1 MKWVKWGLIG
11 LGAVVLLFAGALAF
25 IAATFDPNQHKA
37 QVEALVKEKT
47 QRTLTI
53 EGDVRLMLFPKLGV
67 QLGKTRLS
75 EFNNDKEFAGID
87 TMRVSLALMPLLARQ
102 VVVDQIQID
111 GLRASLV
118 KHKDG
123 KTNFDD
129 LLGTRES
136 TRKATAP
143 ASETQSPAST
153 PIKFDINGVKVSKV
167 ALSWKDEATGA
178 EYVISDLALETGR
191 VAPGVP
197 VQFDL
202 SAGFS
207 ISKPKLDLKLQG
219 SGSVS
224 ADPKGQSFS
233 VPVLTTSVTIK
244 GPQLE
249 GTLDIKL
256 AGLDGSAKAMRIG
269 EFVLTVD
276 ARQADQVFKGS
287 LSTPIAADFIAQV
300 FDFPKLAGEFDLTS
314 PALPMKSLKVPL
326 AGSVRADLK
335 SQTANVD
342 LVTRF
347 DESNIKIKYVLSDF
361 AAPFS
366 RFDIAIDKLNVD
378 RYLPP
383 APKKTQTSGPSS
395 PAPAEQPI
403 DFSPIKALNLAGSLR
418 IDELI
423 ASNVKTQNLR
433 MDVTANGGRLVINP
447 VSADL
452 YQGHLK
458 GSASVDAN
466 SNRMAIKQNLAGIMI
481 GPLLRD
487 ATGQDLMEG
496 RGNVAFDVVTT
507 GKLVSAMKKALS
519 GTAKVDLRDGAI
531 KGLDL
536 AKILRDAKALAG
548 GGKREAEQGA
558 AAGEQTVFSELSA
571 SFDIRNGI
579 AHNGDFLAK
588 SPVLRLTGE
597 GDINLPDSALN
608 YVVKIA
614 ATRSGAGQE
623 GKNLDEV
630 KGSSLPVRVYGP
642 FAALK
647 YKIELGSVLSDSAK
661 QKLDEKK
668 DEIKDKLEDKLKSK
682 LFGKTDE
689 PAAPQAGGQAGQ
701 TPPATQED
709 KLKDKLKKLF

>member
-1 MKWVKWGLIG
+1 MKWVKWALIG

-25 IAATFDPNQHKA
+25 IAATFDPNQYKA
-37 QVEALVKEKT
+37 QVAALVKEKT

-75 EFNNDKEFAGID
+75 EFNSDKEFAGID
-87 TMRVSLALMPLLARQ
+87 TMRVSLALMPLLSRQ

-111 GLRASLV
+111 GLRASLI

-136 TRKATAP
+136 TQDATAP
-143 ASETQSPAST
+143 ASETRSSAST
-153 PIKFDINGVKVSKV
+153 PIRFDINGVKVSKV

-178 EYVISDLALETGR
+178 EYVVSDLALETGR

-202 SAGFS
+202 AAGFS
-207 ISKPKLDLKLQG
+207 VSKPKLDLKLQS

-224 ADPKGQSFS
+224 ADPQSKSFS
-233 VPVLTTSVTIK
+233 VPVLTTSVTVK

-249 GTLDIKL
+249 GTLNIKL
-256 AGLDGSAKAMRIG
+256 AGLEGSAKALRIG
-269 EFVLTVD
+269 EFLATVD
-276 ARQADQVFKGS
+276 ARQADHALKGS
-287 LSTPIAADFIAQV
+287 LSTPIAADFEAKV
-300 FDFPKLAGEFDLTS
+300 FELPKLAGEFDLTS
-314 PALPMKSLKVPL
+314 PALPMKTLKVPL
-326 AGSVRADLK
+326 AGSARTDLK
-335 SQTANVD
+335 RQTANVD

-347 DESNIKIKYVLSDF
+347 DESNIKARIALSDF

-383 APKKTQTSGPSS
+383 AQKKTESS
-395 PAPAEQPI
+395 APAAPAPAEQPI
-403 DFSPIKALNLAGSLR
+403 DFSPIKTLKLAGSLR

-433 MDVTANGGRLVINP
+433 MDVTAKGGRLDINP

-452 YQGHLK
+452 YQGNLK

-466 SNRMAIKQNLAGIMI
+466 SNRMAIKQNLAGISI

-496 RGNVAFDVVTT
+496 RGNVALDVVTT
-507 GKLVSAMKKALS
+507 GNLVSAMKKALN
-519 GTAKVDLRDGAI
+519 GTARVDLRDGAI
-531 KGLDL
+531 KGIDL
-536 AKILRDAKALAG
+536 AKILRDAKALAS

-579 AHNGDFLAK
+579 AHNGDFLA
-588 SPVLRLTGE
+588 SAPVLRLTGE
-597 GDINLPDSALN
+597 GDINLSDNSLN
-608 YVVKIA
+608 YAVKA
-614 ATRSGAGQE
+614 AAAGAGQE
-623 GKNLDEV
+623 GKNV
-630 KGSSLPVRVYGP
+630 AKGLTLPVRVYGP

-647 YKIELGSVLSDSAK
+647 YKIEFGSVLSDSAR
-661 QKLDEKK
+661 QKLEEKK
-668 DEIKDKLEDKLKSK
+668 DEVKDKLEDKLKSK
-682 LFGKTDE
+682 LLGKTNE
-689 PAAPQAGGQAGQ
+689 PAAAPAGGQAGQ
-701 TPPATQED
+701 APPATQED